1 MLFAKSRVASAGVV
15 YHYGHFL
22 PKNVASAANSL
33 STMACTKLLCIIQ
46 SLVHVCLIVTSTLY
60 YTRNTTDVRTMR
72 KREAA
77 GPPGICMELD
87 RSIGLRSS
95 TVRLRSL
102 SQLPSYCLLIL
113 GIIACT
119 TSWTGLVMAASMATF
134 EAVQLSTEY
143 NRGRLDSDDN
153 RKISETCMSSTSLTD
168 LGRPPYSYL
177 QRIGET
183 AESLRAEG
191 LPKR

>member
-1 MLFAKSRVASAGVV
+1 MLFAKSRVAPAGVV
-15 YHYGHFL
+15 YHCGHFL

-33 STMACTKLLCIIQ
+33 STTACTKLLCIIQ
-46 SLVHVCLIVTSTLY
+46 SLVYICLIVTSTLY
-60 YTRNTTDVRTMR
+60 YTRNTTDLRTMR

-77 GPPGICMELD
+77 GPPSICIELD
-87 RSIGLRSS
+87 RSIGLRNS

-102 SQLPSYCLLIL
+102 SQLPSYCLLIF
-113 GIIACT
+113 GIIAYT
-119 TSWTGLVMAASMATF
+119 TSWTGLVMAAYK
-134 EAVQLSTEY
+134 AVQLSTEY
-143 NRGRLDSDDN
+143 NRGGLDSDDN

-191 LPKR
+191 HPKR